1 MHFNNL
7 TPVGI
12 LVNQLTM
19 SSLRQPPKN
28 ANSAQPCI
36 DENLKSIKN
45 GYGPAFLYTSQTYLS
60 HGIIQYK

>member
-28 ANSAQPCI
+28 ANSAQPGI
-36 DENLKSIKN
+36 DENLVTPLRMGMVQLFSI
-45 GYGPAFLYTSQTYLS
+45 PVRHT
-60 HGIIQYK
+60 